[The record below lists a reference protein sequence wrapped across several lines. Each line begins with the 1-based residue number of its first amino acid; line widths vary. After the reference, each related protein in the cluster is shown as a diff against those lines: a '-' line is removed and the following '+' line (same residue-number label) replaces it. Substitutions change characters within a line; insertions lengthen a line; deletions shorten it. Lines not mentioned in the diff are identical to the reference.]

1 MKKKVKLILAGAA
14 VIVLAAVGLYV
25 LLNPVSVETEIMEK
39 ADLTETFTRLPP

>member
-25 LLNPVSVETEIMEK
+25 LLNPVSVETEI
-39 ADLTETFTRLPP
+39 